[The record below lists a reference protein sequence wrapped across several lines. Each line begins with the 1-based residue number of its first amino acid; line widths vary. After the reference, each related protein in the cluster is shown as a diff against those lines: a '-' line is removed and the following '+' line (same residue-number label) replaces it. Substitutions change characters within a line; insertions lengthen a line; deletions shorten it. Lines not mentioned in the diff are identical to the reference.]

1 MPGPIRDPANPADPY
16 QQMEAMLLRQ
26 MLSASGAF
34 KGSEIAGG
42 QLRADMFIETLADA
56 VAKSGGLGIARMLE
70 DSLPAEELADEPA
83 PSALPGSERRAPTMP
98 AAPKLPALGKLEK
111 LDGLGEVT
119 SGFGRRS
126 DPIDGGSKYHTGIDL
141 RAPEG
146 SPIKVAADGIVKNVG
161 QRGGYG
167 NAVEIDHGNGLTTL
181 YAHAS
186 ELLVTKGQKVS
197 EGDTVGL
204 AGQTGRATGP
214 HLHFEVRV
222 NDRPVDPTRAL
233 NSYRDRVEDT
243 NAGKPP
249 GRGTR

>member
-1 MPGPIRDPANPADPY
+1 MPGPVRDAADAY

-34 KGSEIAGG
+34 KASEIAGG
-42 QLRADMFIETLADA
+42 HLRADMFVETLADA
-56 VAKSGGLGIARMLE
+56 VAKSGGIGIARMLE
-70 DSLPAEELADEPA
+70 DSMPAEDAGTNQEPT
-83 PSALPGSERRAPTMP
+83 PKMRTP
-98 AAPKLPALGKLEK
+98 APKLSGQIPG
-111 LDGLGEVT
+111 DVT

-126 DPIDGGSKYHTGIDL
+126 DPIDGGSKYHTGVDL

-146 SPIKVAADGIVKNVG
+146 SPIRVAAGGIVKNAG
-161 QRGGYG
+161 PRGGYG

-186 ELLVTKGQKVS
+186 ELLVTKGQKVT
-197 EGDTVGL
+197 EGQQVGR
-204 AGQTGRATGP
+204 AGMTGRATGP

-222 NDRPVDPTRAL
+222 NDHPVDPTRAL
-233 NSYRDRVEDT
+233 NSYRERAEDT

-249 GRGTR
+249 GRGAR

>member
-1 MPGPIRDPANPADPY
+1 
-16 QQMEAMLLRQ
+16 
-26 MLSASGAF
+26 
-34 KGSEIAGG
+34 
-42 QLRADMFIETLADA
+42 MFIETLADA
-56 VAKSGGLGIARMLE
+56 VAKSGGIGIARLLE
-70 DSLPAEELADEPA
+70 DS
-83 PSALPGSERRAPTMP
+83 MP
-98 AAPKLPALGKLEK
+98 ADQADDAAAPNGPKGPQSLKGPHSPKGPHSRSLPALGLPG
-111 LDGLGEVT
+111 DGDAT

-126 DPIDGGSKYHTGIDL
+126 DPIDGGSTYHTGVDL

-146 SPIKVAADGIVKNVG
+146 SPIRVAADGIVKNVG

-186 ELLVTKGQKVS
+186 ELLVTKGQKVT
-197 EGDTVGL
+197 EGQPVGR
-204 AGQTGRATGP
+204 AGMTGRATGP

-233 NSYRDRVEDT
+233 NSYRERAEDT

-249 GRGTR
+249 GKGAR

>member
-1 MPGPIRDPANPADPY
+1 MAGPVRDAADAY
-16 QQMEAMLLRQ
+16 QQMEAMLIRQ
-26 MLSASGAF
+26 MLSSSGAF
-34 KGSEIAGG
+34 KASEIAGG
-42 QLRADMFIETLADA
+42 HLRADMFIETLADA
-56 VAKSGGLGIARMLE
+56 VAKSGGIGIARLIE
-70 DSLPAEELADEPA
+70 DSMPADQADESAEPKA
-83 PSALPGSERRAPTMP
+83 PKGPQSPKRLQSPHSPNIPQLGLPG
-98 AAPKLPALGKLEK
+98 
-111 LDGLGEVT
+111 DGDVT

-126 DPIDGGSKYHTGIDL
+126 DPINGGSKYHTGVDL

-146 SPIKVAADGIVKNVG
+146 SPIKVAADGVVKTAG

-167 NAVEIDHGNGLTTL
+167 NAVEIDHGNGLSTL

-197 EGDTVGL
+197 EGQPVGR
-204 AGQTGRATGP
+204 AGMTGRATGP

-233 NSYRDRVEDT
+233 NSYRERAEET

-249 GRGTR
+249 GKGAR